1 MINNFKFRVWDKNS
15 KQYALNTE
23 FYINNDGD
31 LLMWSKA
38 THMDDETL
46 IYCDKK
52 DFIVE
57 FFTGLTVNGV
67 DIYEGDIC
75 KVHQFTMELGA
86 SLGVYEGEREFI
98 AVVKFSEFGVSFN
111 DELYSDLN
119 FEDIDEQIELLG
131 SIHTHKHL
139 LEGE

>member
-1 MINNFKFRVWDKNS
+1 MNKFRVFDR
-15 KQYALNTE
+15 QYNR
-23 FYINNDGD
+23 YIN
-31 LLMWSKA
+31 
-38 THMDDETL
+38 ET
-46 IYCDKK
+46 K
-52 DFIVE
+52 DFFLSDEGKLFSLQMPDLNDMYECDTDRYIVE
-57 FFTGLTVNGV
+57 FFTGMTVNGV

-119 FEDIDEQIELLG
+119 FEDIDEQIEVLG

>member
-1 MINNFKFRVWDKNS
+1 MNKFRVWDKKYNAYDDDMFIRSDGELYDKAS
-15 KQYALNTE
+15 KTYDTPNIEIEKEEQDRY
-23 FYINNDGD
+23 
-31 LLMWSKA
+31 
-38 THMDDETL
+38 
-46 IYCDKK
+46 
-52 DFIVE
+52 IVE

-67 DIYEGDIC
+67 DVYEGDIC

-98 AVVKFSEFGVSFN
+98 AVVKFSESGVSFN

-119 FEDIDEQIELLG
+119 FEDIDEQIEMLG

>member
-1 MINNFKFRVWDKNS
+1 MNKFRVWDKIYNRYMNETKDFFLS
-15 KQYALNTE
+15 DEGKLFSLQMP
-23 FYINNDGD
+23 D
-31 LLMWSKA
+31 LEDMY
-38 THMDDETL
+38 E
-46 IYCDKK
+46 CDK
-52 DFIVE
+52 DRYIVE
-57 FFTGLTVNGV
+57 FFTSLTVNGADV
-67 DIYEGDIC
+67 YEGDIC
-75 KVHQFTMELGA
+75 KIHQFTMELGA

-119 FEDIDEQIELLG
+119 FEDIDEQIEILG